1 MNMSVRKGSAL
12 LVVLGVL
19 AVLIVSSVSFSVYMR
34 QSRLPSSYLRRTAST
49 RQLAKAAVA
58 RAIDSVE
65 EAVANN
71 PHPNIPQD
79 GKNVWYGRVL
89 FGTNSMASVETT
101 VPTLTLEALAY
112 LPPPLVN
119 AVRYYSRMTP
129 TAKWHHFGFDTGR
142 YAFTAVDVSDYF
154 DINRLFAD
162 VGRSSAPDRRVTL
175 SYIFENGLNH
185 DSPPSQAEA
194 WDNFMER
201 FRDVDEN
208 KTISYSSKFPLISL
222 CDYNLAM
229 GQSGAA
235 NFKSY
240 FCDYIGATGQRA
252 GYYNT
257 GSEDDEDKVER
268 QTFVTDSLLSEVK
281 STTLLPTAASMPVAD
296 LNMNENQPFK
306 MADLERANASA
317 YKVILGELCQ
327 TKDTEPRDRNGQNV
341 SDPSGGKFLWQNY
354 LSGLGLA
361 ALWDYLDYDRN
372 PLSLAIPTTERHAM
386 ICGIEPMV
394 KNDSRFKVE
403 REIEHDQGTTT
414 GTPENP
420 ITTYTTTVK
429 YKLRLNE
436 MFDQTSLV
444 KALAVYPFSRA
455 GELTSD
461 DMKFT
466 VSGIFKLFFSRKD
479 SNVGLRTGSKCKL
492 HPQSAEFESQ
502 SAIKADL
509 GQISINLSPG
519 GVGVTFDPENIEEE
533 KDAIKVVSG
542 EGSTSL
548 LSLGNALALDKA
560 LAESGNLLLELK
572 YVWDLPKNSN
582 KDQYFLDN
590 VMKNPGTKN
599 SQGKERLQEA
609 RTSWRPLDEN
619 GEPIEDAFAQEELL
633 SKLQSGYASAPCS
646 MRLNAAIWLR
656 VKSSGDDPK
665 VVDMVP
671 ACFADDASSG
681 SSGGVGAQLMSEIG
695 KEICG
700 IEYPLMRFDT
710 AGGKDQ
716 SIEFEFSVEGLD
728 KLATEESKL
737 FKLYPERMIVAD
749 PRFNF
754 APEYWYSISDTLTEE
769 KWLDNCMVGNG
780 DERDSDIFMATSDQ
794 GYLQSIYEL
803 AFLPRFKSFAS
814 SGDAKVIG
822 SMTSLNNMRRTSIAS
837 SFNDI
842 VNKEYMWRTLDPID
856 YDYKGFEEL
865 PFASIGRGAK
875 VNPYSDS
882 TNVIIAAFANTPVDW
897 RVASTNNEEELEK
910 LSAADFNK
918 KYAYCA
924 YADSE
929 VNKIRWEDVR
939 KIAGRFMD
947 AMRRGDSLYDWGKT
961 WNNELDWFGASDEL
975 FGVDLSGSGATLW
988 GADKKFLYGYW
999 RECFAA
1005 QQQLY
1010 LLFVRAEPLMMGGG
1024 GENQV
1029 PPQLGVRAVALV
1041 WRDPRQP
1048 SSGNGPH
1055 RTRILF
1061 YRQFE

>member
-1 MNMSVRKGSAL
+1 MNMRVRKGSAL

-19 AVLIVSSVSFSVYMR
+19 AVLIVSAVSFSVYMR
-34 QSRLPSSYLRRTAST
+34 QSRLPSSFLRRTSST
-49 RQLAKAAVA
+49 RQLAKAALA
-58 RAIDSVE
+58 RAIDAVE
-65 EAVANN
+65 ESVGSN
-71 PHPNIPQD
+71 PHPNVPQN

-89 FGTNSMASVETT
+89 FGTNTIASVETT
-101 VPTLTLEALAY
+101 VPTLTLEGLAY

-154 DINRLFAD
+154 DINRMFAD
-162 VGRSSAPDRRVTL
+162 IGRSSAPDRRVTL

-185 DSPPSQAEA
+185 DSAPSNAQS
-194 WDNFMER
+194 WDQFMEK
-201 FRDVDEN
+201 FRDVDDN
-208 KTISYSSKFPLISL
+208 KVISYSSKFPLISL
-222 CDYNLAM
+222 CDYNLAL
-229 GQSGAA
+229 GQTGAA

-240 FCDYIGATGQRA
+240 FCDYIGASGQRA

-268 QTFVTDSLLSEVK
+268 QTFVTDSILSQLK
-281 STTLLPTAASMPVAD
+281 STTLEQTSSQVPVAD
-296 LNMNENQPFK
+296 LNNSDNQPFR
-306 MADLERANASA
+306 MADLERDNASA

-327 TKDTEPRDRNGQNV
+327 TKDTEPRDKDGNVV
-341 SDPSGGKFLWQNY
+341 SDPEGGKFLWQNY

-386 ICGIEPMV
+386 ICGIEPML
-394 KNDSRFKVE
+394 KNDARFKIE
-403 REIEHDQGTTT
+403 REIEHDSGTTT

-420 ITTYTTTVK
+420 ITTYTTIVK

-436 MFDQTSLV
+436 MFDMTSLV

-466 VSGIFKLFFSRKD
+466 VSGIFKLFFSQKD
-479 SNVGLRTGSKCKL
+479 SNLGLRTGSQDKL
-492 HPQSAEFESQ
+492 HPDASEFEAQSAV
-502 SAIKADL
+502 KAQL
-509 GQISINLSPG
+509 GQISINLSPN
-519 GVGVTFDPENIEEE
+519 GVDVKFDPENIKEE

-542 EGSTSL
+542 EGSNSL

-572 YVWDLPKNSN
+572 YVWELPKNSN
-582 KDQYFLDN
+582 KEQYFLDT
-590 VMKNPGTKN
+590 VMKNPGGVN
-599 SQGKERLQEA
+599 SQGQKNLQEA
-609 RTSWRPLDEN
+609 RTSWRPLDEK
-619 GEPIEDAFAQEELL
+619 GVPIEEPFAEDSLL
-633 SKLQSGYASAPCS
+633 GKLQSGYSSSLCAL
-646 MRLNAAIWLR
+646 RLNAAIWLR

-681 SSGGVGAQLMSEIG
+681 ASGGVGAQLMSEIG

-710 AGGKDQ
+710 AGSKDQ
-716 SIEFEFSVEGLD
+716 SIEFDFSVEGLD
-728 KLATEESKL
+728 KIATEEPKS
-737 FKLYPERMIVAD
+737 FKLYPNSMIVAD
-749 PRFNF
+749 PRYNF
-754 APEYWYSISDTLTEE
+754 APEYWYSINSTLTEE
-769 KWLDNCMVGNG
+769 KWLENCMVGQG
-780 DERDSDIFMATSDQ
+780 DKRDTDIFMSTSDQ

-803 AFLPRFKSFAS
+803 AFLPRFKNFTS

-822 SMTSLNNMRRTSIAS
+822 SMSSLNNLRRTSIAS
-837 SFNDI
+837 SFDDI
-842 VNKEYMWRTLDPID
+842 VNKDYMWRTIDPID
-856 YDYKGFEEL
+856 FDYDGFERI
-865 PFASIGRGAK
+865 PFTSIGRGVK
-875 VNPYSDS
+875 INPYSDS

-929 VNKIRWEDVR
+929 ANKLKWEDLR
-939 KIAGRFMD
+939 KVAGKFMD
-947 AMRRGDSLYDWGKT
+947 AMRTGDSLYDWGKT
-961 WNNELDWFGASDEL
+961 WNEQLDWYGGPDEL
-975 FGVDLSGSGATLW
+975 FNIDLSNSGVTLW

-1041 WRDPRQP
+1041 WRDPKRP
-1048 SSGNGPH
+1048 STGNGPH